1 MKFKKKIL
9 KNFLT
14 QHLLAFIGFIYI
26 SFVKISS
33 NIIEKNTNIPQYYW
47 DNKKPF
53 ILAFWHSQL
62 MMINYCW
69 KSNKK
74 IHILA
79 SSHSDGRFGSYL
91 GNYFNL
97 KNIEIKS
104 KENTTSLR
112 PVFNILKNANYIGIT
127 PDGPRGPDKKVSEG
141 IIKIAKSSK
150 VPIIPVGFVS
160 SKFKKLS
167 SWDSFLI
174 TLPFSKC
181 VFYWGEPIEIPSE
194 LNAEKIKEYQ
204 KLLEIKINDCILSAK
219 NNLNV

>member
-9 KNFLT
+9 KNFLM

-69 KSNKK
+69 KSKK
-74 IHILA
+74 QIHILA
-79 SSHSDGRFGSYL
+79 SSHSDGRFGAYL
-91 GNYFNL
+91 GRYFNL
-97 KNIEIKS
+97 KNIQIKS
-104 KENTTSLR
+104 KENSSSLR
-112 PVFNILKNANYIGIT
+112 PIFNILKNSNYIGIT
-127 PDGPRGPDKKVSEG
+127 PDGPRGPNRKVSEG
-141 IIKIAKSSK
+141 IIKIAKSCK

-160 SKFKKLS
+160 SKSKKLN

-181 VFYWGEPIEIPSE
+181 VFYWGKPIEIPSE

-204 KLLEIKINDCILSAK
+204 KLLEIKINACILSAK
-219 NNLNV
+219 KNLNV